1 MSASSVYHGIIE
13 KKIIFTSDKI
23 EIFLMEKHKNF
34 QWIEHSDHI
43 KDHQA

>member
-1 MSASSVYHGIIE
+1 MSASSVCHGVTG

-34 QWIEHSDHI
+34 QWIECSDHI
-43 KDHQA
+43 KGHQA